1 MIIMAPVKK
10 PSQKLDLIH
19 DIQRLGVSHHF
30 ENEIEE
36 LLQQIHTSSHDST
49 ESGDQ
54 ETDNELYT
62 AALRFRL
69 LRQQGYNISC
79 GT

>member
-10 PSQKLDLIH
+10 PSQKLDLIQ

-30 ENEIEE
+30 ENETEE
-36 LLQQIHTSSHDST
+36 LLQQIHNSSHDST
-49 ESGDQ
+49 EPGDQ

-62 AALRFRL
+62 AALQFRL

>member
-1 MIIMAPVKK
+1 MIIMAPVRK
-10 PSQKLDLIH
+10 PSQKLDLID

-30 ENEIEE
+30 ENEIEG
-36 LLQQIHTSSHDST
+36 LLQQIHNSSHYTT
-49 ESGDQ
+49 ESEDQ
-54 ETDNELYT
+54 EIDNELYT